1 MPLSRITNPFLSS
14 SGAGNV
20 SITSPA
26 ANTIAFT
33 TASTERMRID
43 SAGNVGIGT
52 NSPTTKFHVSD
63 TTTNTVKER
72 IQASTGYVEVG
83 MGGSSG
89 VFDTTATDGIRLRMG
104 GVDKVAI
111 DGSTFSISG
120 LQGIKFQ
127 ASQSASTDANTLD
140 DYEEGTWTPTLTF
153 GGGSTGMTYGGQ
165 LGTYVKIGKLVWL
178 NCRVTLTAKGS
189 STGTA
194 RVTGLPFTNQGGS
207 SNGEIQIG
215 SVWYNVFTNASN
227 YHINI
232 RQDASA
238 APNYM
243 EFRAY
248 SGGSEAQV
256 DQGWFNNTS
265 QFSFTIFSMV
275 TA

>member
-1 MPLSRITNPFLSS
+1 M
-14 SGAGNV
+14 
-20 SITSPA
+20 
-26 ANTIAFT
+26 
-33 TASTERMRID
+33 
-43 SAGNVGIGT
+43 GIGT
-52 NSPTTKFHVSD
+52 ASPATKFHVSD
-63 TTTNTVKER
+63 TATNTVKER

-111 DGSTFSISG
+111 DGNTFSISG
-120 LQGIKFQ
+120 LQGIKFP
-127 ASQSASTDANTLD
+127 ATQSASTDANTLD

-189 STGTA
+189 STGSA

-215 SVWYNVFTNASN
+215 SVWYNSFTNASN

-248 SGGSEAQV
+248 AGGSEAEV
-256 DQGWFNNTS
+256 NQGWFNNTS
-265 QFSFTIFSMV
+265 QFSFTILSMV

>member
-1 MPLSRITNPFLSS
+1 MPLSRVTNPFLST

-33 TASTERMRID
+33 TATTERMRID
-43 SAGNVGIGT
+43 SSGNVGIGT
-52 NSPTTKFHVSD
+52 NSPATKFHVSN
-63 TTTNTVKER
+63 TATNTVKTRTE
-72 IQASTGYVEVG
+72 ASTGYVEVG
-83 MGGSSG
+83 MGGNSG
-89 VFDTTATDGIRLRMG
+89 VFDTTATDGIRLRMS

-120 LQGIKFQ
+120 LQGIKFP
-127 ASQSASTDANTLD
+127 ASQSASSDANTLD
-140 DYEEGTWTPTLTF
+140 DYEEGTWTPTLNF
-153 GGGSTGMTYGGQ
+153 GGGSTGITYGGQ

-178 NCRVTLTAKGS
+178 NCRLTLTAKGS
-189 STGTA
+189 STGSA
-194 RVTGLPFTNQGGS
+194 RVAGLPFTNQGGS
-207 SNGEIQIG
+207 TNGEIQIG
-215 SVWYNVFTNASN
+215 AVWYNSFNNASN
-227 YHINI
+227 YHINL

-238 APNYM
+238 APDYM

-248 SGGSEAQV
+248 QGGSESTV
-256 DQGWFNNTS
+256 DQSWFNNTS